1 MIGQWISDTQ
11 EDISASVRIDLED
24 RGEVFFGHAY
34 VFYPGAQLPGF
45 LFEIRL
51 PKAPP
56 HRTTV
61 TTVYLYE
68 SGGVMTNADRDL
80 AEQRLSETLGAPPP
94 PALSVEFSMDGNN
107 LQVDWGAASE
117 VDDRQGSITLTK
129 SDAGGPSELGG
140 RTDLVTWDQFR
151 QWAVSQRPR
160 SYIFRGQRHPRKL
173 VSTFHRTWR
182 KDLTTWIGDDVSRLF
197 GAVAE
202 RLTYPFQI
210 GNMQHNA
217 AIWSILQH
225 HGYPTPMLDWTFS
238 PFVAAYFAFQDARDD
253 SAPRIYIFDQA
264 RWNERY
270 GRAQFFVDAA
280 PNQFVVIESM
290 QAANPRHGPQQAISA
305 VTNVADVEG
314 FIRRR
319 EQEDGI
325 TYLTVCDLPL
335 ASQPQIM
342 RELELMGITYGSLFP
357 GLDGICRDMRDRL
370 FADPT

>member
-1 MIGQWISDTQ
+1 MIGQWIAEIQ
-11 EDISASVRIDLED
+11 EDIPASVRIDLED
-24 RGEVFFGHAY
+24 RGEVFVGHAY

-56 HRTTV
+56 HHTNVATI
-61 TTVYLYE
+61 YLYQ
-68 SGGVMTNADRDL
+68 SGGVMTSADREV
-80 AEQRLSETLGAPPP
+80 AEQRLAQTLGAPPP
-94 PALSVEFSMDGNN
+94 PALNVEFFVEGSN
-107 LQVDWGAASE
+107 LRVDWAAASDG
-117 VDDRQGSITLTK
+117 DDRHGSAIFTK
-129 SDAGGPSELGG
+129 SDAEGDSELVS
-140 RTDLVTWDQFR
+140 RPDLTTWDQFR

-160 SYIFRGQRHPRKL
+160 TYIFRGQRHPTKL

-182 KDLTTWIGDDVSRLF
+182 KDLSTWISDDVSRLF

-202 RLTYPFQI
+202 RLNYPFQM
-210 GNMQHNA
+210 GNLHHNA

-238 PFVAAYFAFQDARDD
+238 PFVAAYFAFQDAGEDT
-253 SAPRIYIFDQA
+253 APRIYIFDQA

-270 GRAQFFVDAA
+270 GKAQFFVDAA
-280 PNQFVVIESM
+280 PNQLVVIESM
-290 QAANPRHGPQQAISA
+290 QMANPRHGPQQAIST

-319 EQEDGI
+319 EQEDGV
-325 TYLTVCDLPL
+325 TYLTVCDLPV

-370 FADPT
+370 FANPT